1 MVMTSPRSVR
11 FDDSTVDKLAVF
23 AARRTGMSSSS
34 AAALLVEEGL
44 RMDAHPGVVF
54 QDGPSGRRAVLMA
67 GPDVWEVIRA
77 LRDARANEPDLSPD
91 EIMELVGD
99 NADIALSDVHAALGY
114 YGEHPE
120 EIDDSIAEA
129 EEAEARAQRALERTV
144 GLLGV

>member
-1 MVMTSPRSVR
+1 
-11 FDDSTVDKLAVF
+11 
-23 AARRTGMSSSS
+23 
-34 AAALLVEEGL
+34 
-44 RMDAHPGVVF
+44 
-54 QDGPSGRRAVLMA
+54 
-67 GPDVWEVIRA
+67 
-77 LRDARANEPDLSPD
+77 
-91 EIMELVGD
+91 MELVGD

>member
-1 MVMTSPRSVR
+1 
-11 FDDSTVDKLAVF
+11 
-23 AARRTGMSSSS
+23 
-34 AAALLVEEGL
+34 
-44 RMDAHPGVVF
+44 MDAHPGVVF
-54 QDGPSGRRAVLMA
+54 QDGPSGRRAVLIS

-91 EIMELVGD
+91 GIMELVGD
-99 NADIALSDVHAALGY
+99 NADVPLRDVHVALGY
-114 YGEHPE
+114 YGEYPE

>member
-1 MVMTSPRSVR
+1 
-11 FDDSTVDKLAVF
+11 
-23 AARRTGMSSSS
+23 
-34 AAALLVEEGL
+34 
-44 RMDAHPGVVF
+44 MDAHPGVVF